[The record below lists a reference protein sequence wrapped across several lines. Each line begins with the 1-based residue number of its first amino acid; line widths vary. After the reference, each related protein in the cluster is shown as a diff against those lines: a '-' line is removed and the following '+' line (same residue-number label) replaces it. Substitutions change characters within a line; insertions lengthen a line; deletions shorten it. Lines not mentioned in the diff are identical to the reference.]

1 MSSNPLINHIGNPS
15 SSRTVL
21 RLRVRGVLC
30 GWALWLALS
39 LLLSQSLGQLHS
51 VKHGGSVAAAHAA
64 GEHEAHDI
72 HHTHG
77 DESFLDLL
85 FSSHGNASDCRLYD
99 HLNDGQSMPLIVAAP
114 LPIVLPSRLVAIFAG
129 DALARWAALFDARG
143 PPLTV

>member
-1 MSSNPLINHIGNPS
+1 MNPGSNP
-15 SSRTVL
+15 TVL
-21 RLRVRGVLC
+21 RLQVRGWLC
-30 GWALWLALS
+30 WSALWLMLS

-51 VKHGGSVAAAHAA
+51 VKHGGLVAAAHAA

-72 HHTHG
+72 HHRHDDDG
-77 DESFLDLL
+77 FLDLL

-99 HLNDGQSMPLIVAAP
+99 HLSDGQAMPLVLAAP

-129 DALARWAALFDARG
+129 DALARWAALFEARG